1 MSTNV
6 VAAIILAEKRV
17 VSKELLVARYI
28 WLRNEIMARGGRV
41 DAVEGACTHTHPH
54 IRAHACAYIIIA
66 LAFVPFAHFFRTV
79 AGDASVAVNHAQAH
93 SYTRTHAYRTRTRTH
108 THTHTHAHARTR
120 THTHTR
126 TSTSLTFSKSNRT
139 IDHRHQTQA

>member
-41 DAVEGACTHTHPH
+41 DAVEGMC
-54 IRAHACAYIIIA
+54 
-66 LAFVPFAHFFRTV
+66 
-79 AGDASVAVNHAQAH
+79 
-93 SYTRTHAYRTRTRTH
+93 TRTHPRTRTH
-108 THTHTHAHARTR
+108 P
-120 THTHTR
+120 HTR
-126 TSTSLTFSKSNRT
+126 ICMGT
-139 IDHRHQTQA
+139 HYH